1 MVIGS
6 SPLRNIRGFI
16 QPLTSGSPEISQ
28 NVHKLIRATTVIKE
42 KKRKE
47 KWLCFVDVRRP
58 HKHVDG

>member
-42 KKRKE
+42 KKK
-47 KWLCFVDVRRP
+47 KKKSGCVLLM
-58 HKHVDG
+58 